1 MFEAKEYY
9 QDYEDYLAELKKKDM
24 PAYNKFV
31 DEYWKY
37 YSAWKDYVGKWGLYV
52 MISTYADKNGDNPCR
67 PNGIVPEIEIDDN
80 PEEPYALGDDRE
92 ALLRVAL
99 TEAGYT
105 DFTPLPESKSRSAEP
120 CFGEPIVRK
129 SEGKRILL
137 KPERPLVF
145 SSRSLGMR

>member
-1 MFEAKEYY
+1 M
-9 QDYEDYLAELKKKDM
+9 
-24 PAYNKFV
+24 

-37 YSAWKDYVGKWGLYV
+37 YSGWKDYVGKWGLYV
-52 MISTYADKNGDNPCR
+52 MISTYADKNGKNPCR
-67 PNGIVPEIEIDDN
+67 PNGIVPDIEIDDN

-105 DFTPLPESKSRSAEP
+105 DFTPLPESKSRSAVQG
-120 CFGEPIVRK
+120 FGEPIVRK

-137 KPERPLVF
+137 KPERPLF
-145 SSRSLGMR
+145 FFSRSLGMR